1 MGSRPQYI
9 FRRLNKA
16 LPIGLLAAAGFL
28 VMGGMRVMDPL
39 LHVIA
44 SDFGTSVPAVS
55 VIIAAFTLPYGLC
68 QIILGP
74 LGDKLGKLRV
84 IQWALACFAV
94 TLIGCSLAP
103 SLVTL
108 SIARALAG
116 AASAAVVPIS
126 LAFLA
131 DNVAYADR
139 QVTLSRFLSG
149 VVLAQV
155 MAGPLGG
162 VVGQYVGWRGVFL
175 VQAVATS
182 AVVVLLFTRM
192 RGMADPRSAG
202 ATFSARNY
210 LVLARPGLPRMILL
224 AAFLDGLVLMGA
236 FPFLAPFLREAFDL
250 SYATVGMTLAAFGL
264 GALIYTKGAA
274 RLIPWLGESRLVLTG
289 AVIMAAAIV
298 AAVLTPVWQ
307 AMIAVQL
314 ALGLGFYFLHAVL
327 QARATEML
335 PAARGTAVASFALL
349 LFLGQSVGALAM
361 GALIASFDYRIAF
374 SVDAVAIIMLGGWLS
389 RLLRAAH

>member
-1 MGSRPQYI
+1 M
-9 FRRLNKA
+9 NTA

-175 VQAVATS
+175 VQAVATA